1 MTEQPKHPVPAGWYP
16 DASGSGRRWWD
27 GTAWTAHTDTGL
39 PTVAQVYQT
48 PMAPRTA
55 ELVPQSTTA
64 APLELRHPTELWA
77 PTATS
82 DLQSPPAWHPDPHGS
97 GGLRWWDGMAWTQQ
111 LSHPVSTAIASTT
124 VVNIAAGK
132 SVGVAFLLTFFFGPF
147 GLFYS
152 SVVGGAIML
161 VAEMFLFILGFVTF
175 GAAWLLFWFTWVAC
189 IIWGCVAAS
198 STHQTQVLHTT
209 NRL

>member
-39 PTVAQVYQT
+39 PTVAEVYQT

-111 LSHPVSTAIASTT
+111 LTSGLDSHRLDHRCQHRGREIGRYCFPTDLLLRPVRP
-124 VVNIAAGK
+124 V
-132 SVGVAFLLTFFFGPF
+132 
-147 GLFYS
+147 LF
-152 SVVGGAIML
+152 VRGGRGDHARGRN
-161 VAEMFLFILGFVTF
+161 VPVHSR
-175 GAAWLLFWFTWVAC
+175 VC
-189 IIWGCVAAS
+189 HVRSRVAA
-198 STHQTQVLHTT
+198 VLVHLGGLHHLGV
-209 NRL
+209 RRRQ

>member
-1 MTEQPKHPVPAGWYP
+1 
-16 DASGSGRRWWD
+16 
-27 GTAWTAHTDTGL
+27 
-39 PTVAQVYQT
+39 
-48 PMAPRTA
+48 
-55 ELVPQSTTA
+55 
-64 APLELRHPTELWA
+64 
-77 PTATS
+77 
-82 DLQSPPAWHPDPHGS
+82 
-97 GGLRWWDGMAWTQQ
+97 MAWTQQ